1 MSDAELE
8 MTGTGSRAAASPTT
22 PPSPTAAASPSPTA
36 TASASASAEN
46 AGDALLRV
54 AAAHGTTVFFGVVSI
69 HNQPL
74 VDAVVNGA
82 ANAGTP
88 GARFVP
94 VRHEAAA
101 VNAADAYSRATGG
114 LGVAITS
121 TGTGAGNAAGSLI
134 EALTA
139 GSRVLHVTGQ
149 IDAEFLGQGRGVIHE
164 TKDQLG
170 MLRSVSKEAFT
181 ATSAAEVG
189 PLLATA
195 ADLAMAPPSGPVSV
209 EIPIDLQYRPTTVS
223 PPNPLDT
230 PAPDPTAIGNAV
242 DLLNGSSRPLL
253 WLGGGAI
260 GAAPQVQALIE
271 ATGAGVV
278 TSNAGRGTIDERS
291 GAVVGNFA
299 AAPGAGELL
308 AEADLLVS
316 IGTHFRSNE
325 TRHYHLGL
333 PTPHVQ
339 IDVDPAAI
347 GRAYRADVGIV
358 GDAATVLDALLP
370 SLEPSPDEAWAGTVA
385 ATRAA
390 VREQLRADI
399 GPYALLADALRRTMA
414 DDSPFVRDVT
424 IPASAWGNRLVDVYS
439 PVTNINARGGGIG
452 QGLAMAAGAAA
463 ARPETPTVLL
473 VGDGGLAVHLG
484 ELGTVAE
491 ERPWLVMVLF
501 NDGGYGVLRNL
512 QDHHFGRRAGVDLM
526 TPDFAALAGAY
537 GMEHRSLT
545 EPAASAAVL
554 GEAVSLRRPVVVE
567 VDCAAFGPMPKP
579 FVPPVPVA
587 KSD

>member
-1 MSDAELE
+1 MSEETQSEETQSGEALSE
-8 MTGTGSRAAASPTT
+8 T
-22 PPSPTAAASPSPTA
+22 
-36 TASASASAEN
+36 N
-46 AGDALLRV
+46 AGRALLRV

-74 VDAVVNGA
+74 IDAVVHGEDH
-82 ANAGTP
+82 

-101 VNAADAYSRATGG
+101 VNAADAYARATGG

-164 TKDQLG
+164 TKDQLA
-170 MLRSVSKEAFT
+170 MLQAVSKRAFSV
-181 ATSAAEVG
+181 TSASEVG
-189 PLLATA
+189 STLAAA
-195 ADLAMAPPSGPVSV
+195 ADLAMAPPAGPVSV
-209 EIPIDLQYRPTTVS
+209 EIPIDLQYQPTSVPAL
-223 PPNPLDT
+223 PPVGI
-230 PAPDPTAIGNAV
+230 PAPDPASLTAAA
-242 DLLNGSSRPLL
+242 DLLRTSSRPVL
-253 WLGGGAI
+253 WLGGGAV
-260 GAAPQVQALIE
+260 GARSQVQALVD

-291 GAVVGNFA
+291 GVVVGNFA

-308 AEADLLVS
+308 SSADLLVS

-325 TRHYHLGL
+325 TRHYHLEL
-333 PTPHVQ
+333 PTPHIQ
-339 IDVDPAAI
+339 IDVDPDAI
-347 GRAYRADVGIV
+347 GRAYPADVGIV

-370 SLEPSPDEAWAGTVA
+370 QVGTEPDPGWGAKVT
-385 ATRAA
+385 ATRQA
-390 VREQLRADI
+390 VRAQLQADI
-399 GPYALLADALRRTMA
+399 GPYAALADGLRRTMA

-439 PVTNINARGGGIG
+439 PETNINARGGGIG
-452 QGLAMAAGAAA
+452 QGLSMAAGAAIA
-463 ARPETPTVLL
+463 KPEAPTVLL

-491 ERPWLVMVLF
+491 EQPWLVIVLF

-512 QDHHFGRRAGVDLM
+512 QDHHFERRSGVDLVN
-526 TPDFAALAGAY
+526 PDFAVLASAY
-537 GMEHRSLT
+537 GIEHRHLS

-554 GEAVSLRRPVVVE
+554 GEAAGLRQPVVVE
-567 VDCAAFGPMPKP
+567 VDCTAFGPMPKQ
-579 FVPPVPVA
+579 FVPPVPV
-587 KSD
+587 SR